1 MKNLTTTQIASLT
14 IDQVQA
20 LTNDQIVG
28 LTIDQIVGL
37 TNEQIAAFTPDQIGA
52 MTIEQ
57 EMYLSNPHVRAHAQS
72 GKNFSKTFADS
83 GLSQNQLNRLAH
95 DVTRARGRAR
105 GR

>member
-1 MKNLTTTQIASLT
+1 MKNLTPTQIA
-14 IDQVQA
+14 A

-37 TNEQIAAFTPDQIGA
+37 TNEQIDAFTPDQIGA

-57 EMYLSNPHVRAHAQS
+57 EMYLLNPHIRAHARA
-72 GKNFSKTFADS
+72 GKNYSKTFADS

-95 DVTRARGRAR
+95 DVVRESGRAR

>member
-20 LTNDQIVG
+20 LTN
-28 LTIDQIVGL
+28 DQIVGL